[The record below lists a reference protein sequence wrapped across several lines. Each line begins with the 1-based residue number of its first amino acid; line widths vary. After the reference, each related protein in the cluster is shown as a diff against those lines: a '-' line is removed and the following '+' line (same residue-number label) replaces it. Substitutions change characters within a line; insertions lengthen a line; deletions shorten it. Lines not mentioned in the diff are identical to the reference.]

1 MIYSYNK
8 DAVGDVLLITVANS
22 AGQKVTSER
31 KGDVARVFV
40 TETGDT
46 VGWNLFNLSQVMPD
60 LTGNGQVF
68 PTDAQKDQLNDLIKA
83 AGFNEDI
90 KDDRRPKIVSGLV
103 KECVP
108 HPDSDHLSVT
118 QTEVDNGDVLQIVCG
133 ASNVR
138 EGLKVVVAKP
148 GAMMPDGMI
157 IWPGA
162 LRGVESLGMLCSAKE
177 LAVPNAPDAKGILEL
192 PEDYEV
198 GIPFIADTYHL

>member
-8 DAVGDVLLITVANS
+8 EAVGDVLLITVANS
-22 AGQKVTSER
+22 AGQKVTCDR
-31 KGDVARVFV
+31 QGDVACIRIE
-40 TETGDT
+40 ETGEI
-46 VGWNLFNLSQVMPD
+46 VGWNLFNFSQIMPS
-60 LTGNGQVF
+60 LTGNGQLF
-68 PTDAQKDQLNDLIKA
+68 PTDSQKDQLNAVIKD
-83 AGFNEDI
+83 AGFTDEI

-118 QTEVDNGDVLQIVCG
+118 QTEVDNGEVLQIVCG

-177 LAVPNAPDAKGILEL
+177 LAVPNAPEAKGILEL
-192 PEDYEV
+192 PEDYLV
-198 GIPFIADTYHL
+198 GEAFDAANYQL

>member
-8 DAVGDVLLITVANS
+8 EAVGDVLLITIAN
-22 AGQKVTSER
+22 AANQKVTSER
-31 KGDVARVFV
+31 QKDVARISIE
-40 TETGDT
+40 ETNAT
-46 VGWNLFNLSQVMPD
+46 VGWNIFNLSQVLPS

-68 PTDAQKDQLNDLIKA
+68 PTDTELATLNDVIKS
-83 AGFNEDI
+83 AGFTETI
-90 KDDRRPKIVSGLV
+90 ADDRRPKIVSGLV

-118 QTEVDNGDVLQIVCG
+118 QTEVDNGEILQIVCG
-133 ASNVR
+133 AANVR

-177 LAVPNAPDAKGILEL
+177 LAVPNAPEAKGILEL
-192 PEDYEV
+192 PEDYTI
-198 GIPFIADTYHL
+198 GTLFDAQNYKL

>member
-8 DAVGDVLLITVANS
+8 EAVGDVLLVTVANA
-22 AGQKVTSER
+22 AGQKVASER
-31 KGDVARVFV
+31 KKNIARIFIE
-40 TETGDT
+40 ETNET
-46 VGWNLFNLSQVMPD
+46 VGWNFFNLSNLLPSLV
-60 LTGNGQVF
+60 GNGQVF
-68 PTDAQKDQLNDLIKA
+68 PTDEEKDQLNTAMTA
-83 AGFNEDI
+83 AGFNETI
-90 KDDRRPKIVSGLV
+90 NDDRRPKIVSGLV

-118 QTEVDNGDVLQIVCG
+118 QTEVDNGEILQIVCG

-157 IWPGA
+157 IWSGA

-177 LAVPNAPDAKGILEL
+177 LAVPNAPTAKGILEL
-192 PEDYEV
+192 PEDYAIGEAFDAKNYV
-198 GIPFIADTYHL
+198 L